1 METLLKPG
9 DMIRI
14 REDIKQSETYRMLN
28 DDKISNT
35 WIEDDMLPPGTLVE
49 ITNVSN
55 GQYTVRHFDKLD
67 RNPKYFEE
75 DDFWLYTDQMFDP
88 EIIAC
93 LLEERYQYY
102 NYYL

>member
-14 REDIKQSETYRMLN
+14 REDIKQSVMYKMLN
-28 DDKISNT
+28 NDKIGNT

-49 ITNVSN
+49 IVDISE
-55 GQYTVRHFDKLD
+55 GQYIVQHLDKLD
-67 RNPKYFEE
+67 RNYKYLEN

-88 EIIAC
+88 EMLIM
-93 LLEERYQYY
+93 LVSSMVEKDYFSL
-102 NYYL
+102 